1 MDSSP
6 GAVSPELVLLDRP
19 EQGVALLRLNRPAV
33 LNALNMRLREALAEY
48 VRRLDEC
55 ADKIGRAHV

>member
-6 GAVSPELVLLDRP
+6 GAVRPELVLLERP

-33 LNALNMRLREALAEY
+33 LNALNMRLREALAE
-48 VRRLDEC
+48 
-55 ADKIGRAHV
+55 